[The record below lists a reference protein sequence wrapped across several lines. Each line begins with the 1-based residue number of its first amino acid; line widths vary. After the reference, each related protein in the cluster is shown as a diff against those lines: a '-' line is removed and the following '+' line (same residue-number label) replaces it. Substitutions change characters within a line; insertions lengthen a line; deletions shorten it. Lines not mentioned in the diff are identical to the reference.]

1 MNPELYLLSF
11 SRFCEDLGSGMLVA
25 LIPLY
30 ITELDSSLFSK
41 LPLVAKAGLA
51 MTVFGLFSALFQP
64 FMGRLSDRLNVR
76 KPFILFGL
84 VGYTLFSF
92 LYAKVKSYEALL
104 FLRLLQGITVG
115 ATIPAVIAMVTQ
127 ISTPDTRGK
136 SVGIYTTIRG
146 VAFGLGPLLG
156 GAIAGSYGFDSGFYC
171 CALLGIVSFLLVK
184 LFVKETSGKRDERR
198 KKVNEKIGT
207 GSIYSLAGAL
217 LMMMVGI
224 MMVVAL
230 LPEYEIRLEASEF
243 ALGAAVSAYVFAR
256 LLFQAPL
263 GSLSDKIGRKKLIIG
278 GLFLSGPIVIGMG
291 YVTSVHQLIFA
302 RALQGLFVAAI
313 ETPAMALAA
322 DLSEGSA
329 LGSKLSIIT
338 TAQAAGMA
346 FGPIFGGLL
355 AGYVSFTTPFYACAI
370 LMGLAGLVVI
380 KKVEEPE
387 KEKTEL
393 TLRENGA
400 ALKN

>member
-198 KKVNEKIGT
+198 KEVNEKIGT

-224 MMVVAL
+224 MMVVA
-230 LPEYEIRLEASEF
+230 
-243 ALGAAVSAYVFAR
+243 
-256 LLFQAPL
+256 
-263 GSLSDKIGRKKLIIG
+263 
-278 GLFLSGPIVIGMG
+278 
-291 YVTSVHQLIFA
+291 
-302 RALQGLFVAAI
+302 
-313 ETPAMALAA
+313 
-322 DLSEGSA
+322 
-329 LGSKLSIIT
+329 
-338 TAQAAGMA
+338 
-346 FGPIFGGLL
+346 
-355 AGYVSFTTPFYACAI
+355 
-370 LMGLAGLVVI
+370 
-380 KKVEEPE
+380 
-387 KEKTEL
+387 
-393 TLRENGA
+393 
-400 ALKN
+400 